1 MTRPGWL
8 VHAEQDAR
16 DEAERHG
23 WDLDYLPD
31 RDDYDGLGGP
41 PGPHRCDGCPACRAI
56 QRDRDRR
63 TA

>member
-8 VHAEQDAR
+8 VAAEQDAR
-16 DEAERHG
+16 S
-23 WDLDYLPD
+23 
-31 RDDYDGLGGP
+31 DYDLNHWTSDPTPADYDDLGGP

-63 TA
+63 PA